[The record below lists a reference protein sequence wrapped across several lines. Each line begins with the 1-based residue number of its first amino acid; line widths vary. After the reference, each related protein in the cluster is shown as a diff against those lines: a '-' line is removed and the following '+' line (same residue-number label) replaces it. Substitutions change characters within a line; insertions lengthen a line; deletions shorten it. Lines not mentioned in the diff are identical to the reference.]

1 MEQAF
6 GLKMLKK
13 KKHLLAYTRLDKNA
27 LRWYCSSILKII
39 YCFLFSTLSSLSLS
53 TLTLALSLSLSL
65 SLCDFVLTPSL
76 VQDLPLELLGQFCM
90 EFIVGHVGCG
100 ESCMEIGVAR
110 WVFILGGFKWGF
122 DRWKEIGS
130 TDRVG
135 FNGVLIGVGSVEIGV
150 LSDVY
155 GDRVLIASITFWWG
169 FDQVGSNVLS
179 RLDFDCVGAEIM
191 GLLVF

>member
-1 MEQAF
+1 M
-6 GLKMLKK
+6 
-13 KKHLLAYTRLDKNA
+13 
-27 LRWYCSSILKII
+27 
-39 YCFLFSTLSSLSLS
+39 
-53 TLTLALSLSLSL
+53 
-65 SLCDFVLTPSL
+65 
-76 VQDLPLELLGQFCM
+76 
-90 EFIVGHVGCG
+90 GHVGCG

-155 GDRVLIASITFWWG
+155 GDRVLIVSITFWWG
-169 FDQVGSNVLS
+169 FDQVGSNILS

>member
-1 MEQAF
+1 M
-6 GLKMLKK
+6 
-13 KKHLLAYTRLDKNA
+13 
-27 LRWYCSSILKII
+27 
-39 YCFLFSTLSSLSLS
+39 
-53 TLTLALSLSLSL
+53 
-65 SLCDFVLTPSL
+65 
-76 VQDLPLELLGQFCM
+76 
-90 EFIVGHVGCG
+90 GHVGCG

-135 FNGVLIGVGSVEIGV
+135 FNGVL
-150 LSDVY
+150 SDVY
-155 GDRVLIASITFWWG
+155 GDRVLIVSITFWWG